1 MLLCLDIGN
10 SQIHGGV
17 FDGEILLCQFRKTTK
32 TPDSA
37 DELGI
42 FFTAV
47 LRENGVDPRA
57 VKRVAICSVVPAAL
71 HALRGA
77 AVKYFHCE
85 PFVLQAGVKTGLKV
99 RYRNPHEVG
108 ADRIAGAIAATRRYP
123 KQDLLVVDCGTATT
137 IEVVTADGDYLGGV
151 ILPGVGVSA
160 SALATNTAKLP
171 RVEIAPPEHVLGR
184 TTVESIQSGLYHG
197 HVGAIRHILTALK
210 SEAFPSSKPRVIGT
224 GGFSRMFEREGLFDE
239 IVSELVLWGLK
250 YADGMNR
257 EPETDIAANI
267 PGARATSPA

>member
-1 MLLCLDIGN
+1 
-10 SQIHGGV
+10 
-17 FDGEILLCQFRKTTK
+17 
-32 TPDSA
+32 
-37 DELGI
+37 
-42 FFTAV
+42 
-47 LRENGVDPRA
+47 
-57 VKRVAICSVVPAAL
+57 
-71 HALRGA
+71 
-77 AVKYFHCE
+77 
-85 PFVLQAGVKTGLKV
+85 
-99 RYRNPHEVG
+99 
-108 ADRIAGAIAATRRYP
+108 
-123 KQDLLVVDCGTATT
+123 
-137 IEVVTADGDYLGGV
+137 
-151 ILPGVGVSA
+151 VGVSA

-224 GGFSRMFEREGLFDE
+224 GGFSRMFELEGLLDH
-239 IVSELVLWGLK
+239 IGTELVLWGLK